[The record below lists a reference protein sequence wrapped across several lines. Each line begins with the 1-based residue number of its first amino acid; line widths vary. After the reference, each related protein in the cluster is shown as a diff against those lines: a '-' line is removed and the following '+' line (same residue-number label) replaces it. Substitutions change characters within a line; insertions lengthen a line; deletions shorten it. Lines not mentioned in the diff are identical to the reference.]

1 MAKNTQQPELSMV
14 DQVRIRRE
22 KLAQLQQE
30 GRIPSHRQSL
40 NLPATAPRSRK
51 TSSRWRK
58 GSLRQRPP
66 DDEAR
71 HGQGHVLR
79 SAGRCFG
86 RIQLYLKIDEMD
98 EATFERCRK
107 LDIGDIVGVHGDVF
121 RTQRGEISVRA
132 HEVVLLAKA
141 LLPLPDKFHGLTNL
155 ETRYRQR
162 YVDLIV
168 NPDVKDTFVKRSL
181 ILRELRSFLD
191 GRGFLE
197 VDTPIQ
203 PLFQDQVDFDTF
215 SKSDFR
221 AVKVKECE
229 AVKKSKKL
237 LKFVLDDGTGTDRVI
252 LSGIHEYY
260 EPEELVG
267 KTCIAITNLPPRAMM
282 GIDSCGMLISAVHH
296 ENGEEKAPRQFVDEI
311 LKTLGLSVNNTKGI
325 MDVCMGLSLNDS
337 YWVVPADFDGKYADY
352 NLYENRFSE
361 ALSLV
366 AYTGVGGS
374 REAFSTSPE
383 LTTNGMLRKAW
394 RFVEGDGIYLYK
406 GGTEGVPNAGR
417 EPYSEYYACQIA
429 DKMGIGCVQYD
440 LENWKGILASKCRLF
455 TDIDTSFVPIGR
467 ILRKTTLKACLD
479 YYKTLGDEFYEQL
492 CSMLVFDALIYNED
506 RHFGNFGLLRN
517 NHTGEIIAP
526 APIFDNGLSL
536 FNYAM
541 PDDFK
546 NLSAYAKTRSNPYRI
561 SYEDVCKEVMGAKQK
576 AQLRRMVDFKFTRHP
591 SLNLP
596 EERLTAIEKQLGER
610 TRELLSIPV
619 QRSAKR
625 TNEPER

>member
-1 MAKNTQQPELSMV
+1 MTEKEL
-14 DQVRIRRE
+14 
-22 KLAQLQQE
+22 LAA
-30 GRIPSHRQSL
+30 RQSIVQKL
-40 NLPATAPRSRK
+40 TQARLEKGLSQEQLAKRIGTQRSNICRIEKGTQNLSLDLMLKIAEALDKDVSVMLEERSSTMEK
-51 TSSRWRK
+51 VY
-58 GSLRQRPP
+58 SLRLY
-66 DDEAR
+66 DETLLTFTLEER
-71 HGQGHVLR
+71 GLEGLQ
-79 SAGRCFG
+79 
-86 RIQLYLKIDEMD
+86 
-98 EATFERCRK
+98 ATILHSETAKQK
-107 LDIGDIVGVHGDVF
+107 LF
-121 RTQRGEISVRA
+121 
-132 HEVVLLAKA
+132 
-141 LLPLPDKFHGLTNL
+141 PLDLELTNEGVVKWL
-155 ETRYRQR
+155 ER
-162 YVDLIV
+162 
-168 NPDVKDTFVKRSL
+168 
-181 ILRELRSFLD
+181 
-191 GRGFLE
+191 
-197 VDTPIQ
+197 
-203 PLFQDQVDFDTF
+203 
-215 SKSDFR
+215 
-221 AVKVKECE
+221 
-229 AVKKSKKL
+229 
-237 LKFVLDDGTGTDRVI
+237 RVI
-252 LSGIHEYY
+252 
-260 EPEELVG
+260 P
-267 KTCIAITNLPPRAMM
+267 KN
-282 GIDSCGMLISAVHH
+282 
-296 ENGEEKAPRQFVDEI
+296 RQFVDEI

-325 MDVCMGLSLNDS
+325 IDVCMGLSLNDS

-406 GGTEGVPNAGR
+406 GGTEGAANTGN

-455 TDIDTSFVPIGR
+455 TDIDTSFVPVGR

-561 SYEDVCKEVMGAKQK
+561 SYEDVDIG
-576 AQLRRMVDFKFTRHP
+576 FGTGT
-591 SLNLP
+591 
-596 EERLTAIEKQLGER
+596 LTAKLYERGCSIYGQDFSSRMIALASEKMPNAHLYQGDFSKGLVEPLRSFRYDYIVATYSLHHLTDAQKSDFLLDLRNYLKENGKIIIGDVAFE
-610 TRELLSIPV
+610 TRKDLEQCKLKAGDTWDNDEIYFVVEELRKDFPDLSFTQMSDCAGVLILD
-619 QRSAKR
+619 
-625 TNEPER
+625 

>member
-1 MAKNTQQPELSMV
+1 MTEKEL
-14 DQVRIRRE
+14 
-22 KLAQLQQE
+22 LAA
-30 GRIPSHRQSL
+30 RQSIVQKL
-40 NLPATAPRSRK
+40 TQARLEKGLSQEQLAKRIGTQRSNICRIEKGTQNLSLDLMLKIAEALDKDVSVMLEERSSTMEK
-51 TSSRWRK
+51 VY
-58 GSLRQRPP
+58 SLRLY
-66 DDEAR
+66 DETLLTFTLEER
-71 HGQGHVLR
+71 GLEGLQ
-79 SAGRCFG
+79 
-86 RIQLYLKIDEMD
+86 
-98 EATFERCRK
+98 ATILHTETAKQK
-107 LDIGDIVGVHGDVF
+107 LF
-121 RTQRGEISVRA
+121 
-132 HEVVLLAKA
+132 
-141 LLPLPDKFHGLTNL
+141 PLDLELTNEGVVKWL
-155 ETRYRQR
+155 ER
-162 YVDLIV
+162 
-168 NPDVKDTFVKRSL
+168 
-181 ILRELRSFLD
+181 
-191 GRGFLE
+191 
-197 VDTPIQ
+197 
-203 PLFQDQVDFDTF
+203 
-215 SKSDFR
+215 
-221 AVKVKECE
+221 
-229 AVKKSKKL
+229 
-237 LKFVLDDGTGTDRVI
+237 RVI
-252 LSGIHEYY
+252 
-260 EPEELVG
+260 P
-267 KTCIAITNLPPRAMM
+267 KN
-282 GIDSCGMLISAVHH
+282 
-296 ENGEEKAPRQFVDEI
+296 RQFVDEI

-406 GGTEGVPNAGR
+406 GGTEGAANTGN

-546 NLSAYAKTRSNPYRI
+546 NLRAYAKTRSNPYRI

-625 TNEPER
+625 KNEPEG